1 MAQTESSARTKSMA
15 RQFKMAC
22 VQATPAIFDIE
33 KSTQKVIDLTNKA
46 AEAGCKLVV
55 FPETFIP
62 GYPAGLGFGTVFG
75 SRSDAG
81 RDQFKEYWQNSVEVP
96 GRYTHQLGECAK
108 ENQVFLTVGITERD
122 KVSKTLYCTLLY
134 FGPDGTLLGKH
145 RKLKPTAAER
155 LVWGEGDGST
165 LCTFDTDIGRI
176 GGLIC
181 WENYMPLA
189 RMAMYR
195 QGVEIY
201 LAPTADSRE
210 SWTAS
215 MRHIACEGRCFVI
228 GCNQYFTKSDFP
240 EHLQAELASDRP
252 EVLCTGGSVIVSP
265 LGEILA
271 GPLFGE
277 EGILMADIDLDEVVR
292 SRMDFDVT
300 GHYSR
305 DDVFQFTALDQPDI
319 KKV

>member
-1 MAQTESSARTKSMA
+1 MTKT
-15 RQFKMAC
+15 RKFKVAC
-22 VQATPAIFDIE
+22 VQATPVIFDLE
-33 KSTQKVIDLTNKA
+33 ASVEKVIALTGEA
-46 AEAGCKLVV
+46 AGLDCKLIV

-62 GYPAGLGFGTVFG
+62 GYPAGLGFGTVVG
-75 SRSDAG
+75 SRTEAG
-81 RDQFKEYWQNSVEVP
+81 RDQFQKYWQNSVEVP
-96 GRYTHQLGECAK
+96 GVYTDKLGECARQNK
-108 ENQVFLTVGITERD
+108 VFLSVGVTERD
-122 KVSKTLYCTLLY
+122 KVNKTLYCTLLY

-165 LCTFDTDIGRI
+165 LCTFDTVIGKI

-189 RMAMYR
+189 RMAMYNK
-195 QGVEIY
+195 GVEIY
-201 LAPTADSRE
+201 LAPTADSRD
-210 SWTAS
+210 SWNAT
-215 MRHIACEGRCFVI
+215 MQHIAFEGRCYVI

-240 EHLQAELASDRP
+240 EHLQTELAEDRP
-252 EVLCTGGSVIVSP
+252 EVLSRGGSVIVSP

-271 GPLFGE
+271 GPLYGE
-277 EGILMADIDLDEVVR
+277 EGILTAEVDLDELVR

-305 DDVFQFTALDQPDI
+305 DDVFDLKVQGQPDI
-319 KKV
+319 KTV